1 MSAIDE
7 VIEDLSHNRKNIR
20 FAHLVRVCEEHFG
33 CEEFEGAVPSR
44 SSCGCTRTPK
54 RGKRDLRSSRL
65 ARREKENAWRGVK

>member
-33 CEEFEGAVPSR
+33 CEEFEGAITSLRLRGQETRESTCNEMDRRRSR
-44 SSCGCTRTPK
+44 TK
-54 RGKRDLRSSRL
+54 
-65 ARREKENAWRGVK
+65 